1 MTLNFK
7 RIYLKKNIKLD
18 NLKAMLEKNININ
31 LIIEFEEPVDI
42 HKAQLDF
49 LNLFL
54 EKSKKSLVVISSN
67 LDFEEHNFSIAPSF
81 QEAKDI
87 IEIEE
92 IERLIS

>member
-7 RIYLKKNIKLD
+7 RIYLKKNIKLG
-18 NLKAMLEKNININ
+18 NLKTILEKNININ
-31 LIIEFEEPVDI
+31 LIVEFEEPVNI
-42 HKAQLDF
+42 FKAQLDL

-54 EKSKKSLVVISSN
+54 VKSKKSLVVISSN
-67 LDFEEHNFSIAPSF
+67 LDLEEHNFSIAPTF

>member
-7 RIYLKKNIKLD
+7 RIYLKKNIKLG
-18 NLKAMLEKNININ
+18 NLKTILEKNININ
-31 LIIEFEEPVDI
+31 LIVEFEEPVNI
-42 HKAQLDF
+42 FKAQLDL

-54 EKSKKSLVVISSN
+54 VKSKKSLVVISSN
-67 LDFEEHNFSIAPSF
+67 LDLEEHNFSIAPTF

-92 IERLIS
+92 IERLVS

>member
-18 NLKAMLEKNININ
+18 NLKTMLEKNININ
-31 LIIEFEEPVDI
+31 LIVEFEEPVNI
-42 HKAQLDF
+42 YKTQLDF

-67 LDFEEHNFSIAPSF
+67 LDIEEHNFSIAPSF

>member
-7 RIYLKKNIKLD
+7 RIYLKKNIKLG
-18 NLKAMLEKNININ
+18 NLKTILEKNININ
-31 LIIEFEEPVDI
+31 LIVEFEEPVNI
-42 HKAQLDF
+42 FKAQLDL

-54 EKSKKSLVVISSN
+54 VKSKKSLVVISSN
-67 LDFEEHNFSIAPSF
+67 LDLEGHNFSIVPTF

>member
-7 RIYLKKNIKLD
+7 KIYLKKNIKLD
-18 NLKAMLEKNININ
+18 NLKTTLEKNINNN
-31 LIIEFEEPVDI
+31 LIIEFEEPVNI
-42 HKAQLDF
+42 YKAQLDF

-67 LDFEEHNFSIAPSF
+67 LDFEEYNFSIAPSF

>member
-18 NLKAMLEKNININ
+18 NLKTMLEKNININ
-31 LIIEFEEPVDI
+31 LIVEFEEPVNI
-42 HKAQLDF
+42 FKAQLDL

-54 EKSKKSLVVISSN
+54 VKSKKSLVVISSN
-67 LDFEEHNFSIAPSF
+67 LDLEEHNFSIAPTF

>member
-7 RIYLKKNIKLD
+7 RIYLKKNIKLG
-18 NLKAMLEKNININ
+18 NLKTILEKNININ
-31 LIIEFEEPVDI
+31 LIVEFEEPVNI
-42 HKAQLDF
+42 FKAQLDL

-54 EKSKKSLVVISSN
+54 VKSKKSLVVISSN
-67 LDFEEHNFSIAPSF
+67 LDLEEHNFSIVPTF

>member
-7 RIYLKKNIKLD
+7 RIYLKKNLKLD
-18 NLKAMLEKNININ
+18 NLKIMLEKNININ

-42 HKAQLDF
+42 HKDQLDF

-67 LDFEEHNFSIAPSF
+67 LDFEEYNFSIAPSF

>member
-18 NLKAMLEKNININ
+18 NLKTMLEKNININ
-31 LIIEFEEPVDI
+31 LIIEFEDQVNI
-42 HKAQLDF
+42 FNAQLDL

-67 LDFEEHNFSIAPSF
+67 LDVEEYNFSIAPSF

-92 IERLIS
+92 IERLVS

>member
-7 RIYLKKNIKLD
+7 RIYLKKNIKLG
-18 NLKAMLEKNININ
+18 NLKTILEKNININ
-31 LIIEFEEPVDI
+31 LIVEFEEPVNI
-42 HKAQLDF
+42 YKTQLDF

-67 LDFEEHNFSIAPSF
+67 LDIEEHNFSIAPSF

>member
-7 RIYLKKNIKLD
+7 RIYLKKNLKLN
-18 NLKAMLEKNININ
+18 NLKTMFEKNINNN
-31 LIIEFEEPVDI
+31 LIVEFEELINI

-49 LNLFL
+49 LNLFV

-67 LDFEEHNFSIAPSF
+67 LDYEEHNFSIAPTF
-81 QEAKDI
+81 KEAKDI

-92 IERLIS
+92 IERLIV